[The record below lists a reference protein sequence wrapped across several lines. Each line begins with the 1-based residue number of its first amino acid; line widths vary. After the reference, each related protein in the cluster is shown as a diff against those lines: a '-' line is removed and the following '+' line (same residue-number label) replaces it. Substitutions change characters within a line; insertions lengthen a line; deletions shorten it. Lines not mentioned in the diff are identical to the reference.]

1 MMNNLA
7 DMFRNQTHQAKQA
20 AIQKLINYR
29 IRLGSFIRVHV
40 LEVIT
45 LLNDIEIMGALID
58 EETQVN
64 IVFETLSDSFD
75 TFKLN
80 YSMNKLRFNLTELM
94 KELQATEAHLSVNR
108 TSRTKNFRLNKSKK
122 GPDLLIDPISL
133 IWPSWTNLLIV
144 TTTATT

>member
-80 YSMNKLRFNLTELM
+80 YSINKLSYNFTELI
-94 KELQATEAHLSVNR
+94 KEL
-108 TSRTKNFRLNKSKK
+108 
-122 GPDLLIDPISL
+122 
-133 IWPSWTNLLIV
+133 
-144 TTTATT
+144 